1 MTTSAPST
9 ASVTRSIILNLS
21 EFIDALAAL
30 SRGRVIVVMDAETR
44 TCVLDGARLMSTF
57 RPLHDYGLIAEYD
70 NPAGFEGLRY
80 YRMTETGQQF
90 ADNALAVWQARRW
103 HERLAIRLLR

>member
-1 MTTSAPST
+1 MTTPSST
-9 ASVTRSIILNLS
+9 ASIILNLG

-30 SRGRVIVVMDAETR
+30 RRGRVIVVMDAETR
-44 TCVLDGARLMSTF
+44 DCVLDGARLMSAF

-80 YRMTETGQQF
+80 YRMTGIGKQF
-90 ADNALAVWQARRW
+90 ADNALAVWQARAW
-103 HERLAIRLLR
+103 HERLAMRLRC

>member
-1 MTTSAPST
+1 MTTPSAP
-9 ASVTRSIILNLS
+9 ASIILNLS

-44 TCVLDGARLMSTF
+44 NCVLDGARLMSAF
-57 RPLHDYGLIAEYD
+57 RPLHDYGLIAEFD
-70 NPAGFEGLRY
+70 NPAGFAGLRY

>member
-1 MTTSAPST
+1 MTTPST
-9 ASVTRSIILNLS
+9 PASIILNLS

-30 SRGRVIVVMDAETR
+30 RRGRVIVVMDAETR
-44 TCVLDGARLMSTF
+44 NCVLDGARLMNAF
-57 RPLHDYGLIAEYD
+57 RPLHDYGLIAEFD

-80 YRMTETGQQF
+80 YHMTETGLEF

>member
-1 MTTSAPST
+1 MVTTPTPISRI
-9 ASVTRSIILNLS
+9 VNLS

-30 SRGRVIVVMDAETR
+30 RRGRVIVVMDAETQA
-44 TCVLDGARLMSTF
+44 CVLDGSWLMWSF
-57 RPLHDYGLIAEYD
+57 RSLHDHGLVTEYD

-80 YRMTETGQQF
+80 FRLTEIGRAF
-90 ADNALAVWQARRW
+90 ADKALAAWRARAW